1 MKSKGVVMVTLT
13 QPIRNT
19 ITVELLKSS
28 PYFTGLETYALKRI
42 GRLMVERRVE
52 KGEIIW
58 LEQDHA
64 KMIYIVASGLI
75 KLFKMSAEGKE
86 QILRLVRP
94 GDCFGHTGIFNGG
107 SNPENAQA
115 VAPAV
120 LYGLMNGDMQTLL
133 REQKQLALNTIKA
146 LATEMHHYISL
157 VEDLSLR
164 SVSSRL
170 ARVLLEYSSD
180 EVLDDSLIRTRG
192 DMAAMTG
199 TVREVIG
206 RSLKALEE
214 KGVIRSS
221 GRHIII
227 RDSAALKTMVSS
239 A

>member
-1 MKSKGVVMVTLT
+1 MVTLT
-13 QPIRNT
+13 QSIRNAP
-19 ITVELLKSS
+19 TVELLRSS
-28 PYFTGLETYALKRI
+28 PYFTGLETCTLKRI

-86 QILRLVRP
+86 QILRLVCP

-120 LYGLMNGDMQTLL
+120 LYGLVNSDLKTLL
-133 REQKQLALNTIKA
+133 WEQKQLALNTIKA

-164 SVSSRL
+164 RVSSRL
-170 ARVLLEYSSD
+170 AKVLLEYSSE

-192 DMAAMTG
+192 DLAAMTG

-206 RSLKALEE
+206 KSLKALEE
-214 KGVIRSS
+214 KGVIRSNR
-221 GRHIII
+221 RHIII
-227 RDSAALKTMVSS
+227 RDSDALKKM
-239 A
+239 AGLA

>member
-1 MKSKGVVMVTLT
+1 MVILT
-13 QPIRNT
+13 QPIRNVS
-19 ITVELLKSS
+19 TVELLKSS
-28 PYFTGLETYALKRI
+28 PYFTGLETHALKRI

-120 LYGLMNGDMQTLL
+120 LYGLMNGDLQTLL

-170 ARVLLEYSSD
+170 ARVLLEYSRE
-180 EVLDDSLIRTRG
+180 EVLDDTLIRTRG

-206 RSLKALEE
+206 RSLKAFEK
-214 KGVIRSS
+214 KGVITSN
-221 GRHIII
+221 GRQIII
-227 RDSAALKTMVSS
+227 RDSDALKTMVSS